1 MNPFYTLINR
11 SDMAEETVLFRG
23 YINKILKNEK
33 AKRKKTLKK
42 TQTEQIYKEYGT
54 PTHCSICINGN
65 NKKDKRKGQKKSILI
80 KV

>member
-33 AKRKKTLKK
+33 AKRKKTLK
-42 TQTEQIYKEYGT
+42 
-54 PTHCSICINGN
+54 
-65 NKKDKRKGQKKSILI
+65 NKKQKQNRYIRNMGHLHI
-80 KV
+80 VAYA